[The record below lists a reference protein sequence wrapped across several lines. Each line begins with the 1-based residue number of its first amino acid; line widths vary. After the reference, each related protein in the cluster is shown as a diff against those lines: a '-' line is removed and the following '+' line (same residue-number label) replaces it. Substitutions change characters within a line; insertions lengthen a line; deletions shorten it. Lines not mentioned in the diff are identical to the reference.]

1 MMTPSPPSAPHG
13 RQPRGAGDSAGSLNE
28 RQQIYLEVLFAADQ
42 DNEREQDRRWHATRE
57 RQPAEQ
63 WRWIPYGADHPAVEA
78 TSVQRQLDRLHVL
91 DAGSGA
97 TLAALQRRGLIELRR
112 VVRDGPAG
120 AVWHVQVR
128 LTRAGRA
135 AGRGLQSQ
143 AAEQTAPGG
152 ELAGWLQ
159 AALEE
164 VAAAPGQTLAKV
176 DIGRVAARRLGPGGH
191 GYIEDVSAWQ
201 YRLTQAGR
209 AYLAACSGP
218 RPDI

>member
-1 MMTPSPPSAPHG
+1 MKTPPPPSAPHG
-13 RQPRGAGDSAGSLNE
+13 RQPSAAEGSIGSLNE
-28 RQQIYLEVLFAADQ
+28 RQQTYLEVLFAADQ
-42 DNEREQDRRWHATRE
+42 DKEMEQNRRWHATRE

-78 TSVQRQLDRLHVL
+78 TPVQRHLGRLHVL

-112 VVRDGPAG
+112 VVQDGPVG
-120 AVWHVQVR
+120 PVWHVQVR

-135 AGRGLQSQ
+135 AGRALQTRT
-143 AAEQTAPGG
+143 AEQTTPGR
-152 ELAGWLQ
+152 ELAEWLH
-159 AALEE
+159 AALEA
-164 VAAAPGQTLAKV
+164 VAAAPGQTLPKV

-191 GYIEDVSAWQ
+191 GYIEDASAWQ
-201 YRLTQAGR
+201 YRLTPAGR

-218 RPDI
+218 WQDT